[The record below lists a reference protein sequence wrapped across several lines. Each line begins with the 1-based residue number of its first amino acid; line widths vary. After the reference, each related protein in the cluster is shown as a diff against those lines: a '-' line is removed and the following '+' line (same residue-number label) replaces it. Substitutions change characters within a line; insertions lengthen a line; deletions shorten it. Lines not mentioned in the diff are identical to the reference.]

1 LRNVRGRGARRGSL
15 TVVGTGIDVTTQL
28 TPGARAAI
36 EGSDE
41 VLYLVADSVSAL
53 RIVNLNPRAHSLDEF
68 YGPDKNRQQTYAEIV
83 ETIVASAVAG
93 ADVCAVFYGHPGVFA
108 YPGHEALARVR
119 EAGLPARM
127 LPAVSALDCLVADLG
142 IDPGRTGLQSYE
154 ATYFLLHRPAIDPH
168 AMLLLWQVGMIG
180 EVGGAATSA
189 VKARFQLLVEQLR
202 DRYGEAREA
211 LLYEAS
217 PYPGPPPA
225 AARFRLGDF
234 ELPAPSPVSTLCIP
248 ADRVPPVDVNA
259 RALLALTER

>member
-1 LRNVRGRGARRGSL
+1 MRNVRGRRARRGSL

-36 EGSDE
+36 ERSDE
-41 VLYLVADSVSAL
+41 VLYLVADSLSAL
-53 RIVNLNPRAHSLDEF
+53 RIANLNPRARSLDEF
-68 YGPDKNRQQTYAEIV
+68 YGPDKNRRQTYAEIV
-83 ETIVASAVAG
+83 DTIVASAVAG

-154 ATYFLLHRPAIDPH
+154 ATYFLLHRPAIDPN

-180 EVGGAATSA
+180 ELGGAATPA
-189 VKARFQLLVEQLR
+189 VKARFKLLIDQLR
-202 DRYGEAREA
+202 HCYGEAREA

-217 PYPGPPPA
+217 PYPGPEPA
-225 AARFRLGDF
+225 AARFHLGDS
-234 ELPAPSPVSTLCIP
+234 ELPAPSPISTLCVL
-248 ADRVPPVDVNA
+248 ADSVPPVDVKA
-259 RALLALTER
+259 RALLAFSER

>member
-1 LRNVRGRGARRGSL
+1 LHSVPGRATRRGSL

-53 RIVNLNPRAHSLDEF
+53 QIVSLNSGAHSLDEF
-68 YGPDKNRQQTYAEIV
+68 YAPDKNRKRTYAEIV

-108 YPGHEALARVR
+108 YPGHEAIARVR

-127 LPAVSALDCLVADLG
+127 LPAVSTLDCLVADLE

-154 ATYFLLHRPAIDPH
+154 ATYFLLHRPAVDPH

-180 EVGGAATSA
+180 ELGGAATPA
-189 VKARFQLLVEQLR
+189 VEARFRLLIEQLR
-202 DRYGEAREA
+202 DSYGEAREA
-211 LLYEAS
+211 VLYEAS
-217 PYPGPPPA
+217 PYPGPAPA
-225 AARFRLGDF
+225 AARFRLGDL

-248 ADRVPPVDVNA
+248 ADSVPPVDEGA
-259 RALLALTER
+259 RALLALTEQ

>member
-1 LRNVRGRGARRGSL
+1 MRNVRGRRARRGSL

-36 EGSDE
+36 ERSDE
-41 VLYLVADSVSAL
+41 VLYLVADSLSAL
-53 RIVNLNPRAHSLDEF
+53 RIANLNPRARSLDEF
-68 YGPDKNRQQTYAEIV
+68 YGPDKNRRQTYAEIV
-83 ETIVASAVAG
+83 DTIVASAVAG

-154 ATYFLLHRPAIDPH
+154 ATYFLLHRPAIDPN

-180 EVGGAATSA
+180 ELGGAATPA
-189 VKARFQLLVEQLR
+189 VKARFKLLIDQLR
-202 DRYGEAREA
+202 DCYGEAREA

-217 PYPGPPPA
+217 PYPGPEPA
-225 AARFRLGDF
+225 AARFHLGDS
-234 ELPAPSPVSTLCIP
+234 ELPAPSPISTLCVL
-248 ADRVPPVDVNA
+248 ADSVPPVDVKA
-259 RALLALTER
+259 RALLAFSER